1 MHYPSFRLMSQNK
14 KHKSGDVHDSTDSQ
28 NRQAVTRAATEK
40 GDKYDE
46 AQKEI
51 KELQAKLT
59 QKKADAAKLKKSIGA
74 VAAEVV
80 AQDPN
85 WKHAQACLEYM
96 KTNDSCTQIQA
107 CELMKKGEL
116 PGDFLGVKVKICQRY
131 LSAYKV
137 KLDHGSN
144 ICSGPGRPILL
155 DEFETNFIGNLI
167 KHQQIRNKSILY
179 IQVAMLIRALKL
191 IKHGCASVEELD
203 KSITTTWIGNKR
215 KRVLAGGEAPKW

>member
-1 MHYPSFRLMSQNK
+1 MCMLYPSMMSQNK
-14 KHKSGDVHDSTDSQ
+14 KHKSGDVQFLFDSVDS
-28 NRQAVTRAATEK
+28 RKRHAVTRAASEK

-51 KELQAKLT
+51 KELQAKLQ
-59 QKKADAAKLKKSIGA
+59 QKKADAALLKKTIGA
-74 VAAEVV
+74 VTAEVV

-107 CELMKKGEL
+107 CELMKKGQL
-116 PGDFLGVKVKICQRY
+116 PGDFLGVKINICQRY

-137 KLDHGSN
+137 KLDNGSN

-167 KHQQIRNKSILY
+167 HHCDM
-179 IQVAMLIRALKL
+179 IQMSAASCARLIAAFQANLRLMA
-191 IKHGCASVEELD
+191 
-203 KSITTTWIGNKR
+203 
-215 KRVLAGGEAPKW
+215 